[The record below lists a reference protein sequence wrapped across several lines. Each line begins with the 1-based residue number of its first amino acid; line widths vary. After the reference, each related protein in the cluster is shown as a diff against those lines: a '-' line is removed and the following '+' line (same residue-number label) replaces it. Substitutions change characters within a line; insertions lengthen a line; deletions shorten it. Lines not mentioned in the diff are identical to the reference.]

1 MWPQRTHTLRPKR
14 RKRGVETVKKGVARV
29 GEVGRRSAAKF
40 AFMAACFH
48 FLSTS
53 QVKQELSG
61 DFLPKPFVM
70 MRRHLI
76 IATQTLSLFVSFEYD
91 HLSEE

>member
-1 MWPQRTHTLRPKR
+1 M
-14 RKRGVETVKKGVARV
+14 
-29 GEVGRRSAAKF
+29 GRRSAAKI

-48 FLSTS
+48 FLSTP

-61 DFLPKPFVM
+61 DFLPKHFVI

-76 IATQTLSLFVSFEYD
+76 TAI
-91 HLSEE
+91 